1 MPRSGTE
8 LPPERP
14 DPSALRAR
22 AATLRQHA
30 RHFTGDKFGDQ
41 LRTGVGYGSTR
52 LQFGSGETV
61 RVITD
66 PNQGGT
72 PPAPRPI
79 PFP

>member
-41 LRTGVGYGSTR
+41 LLELASDIEARASS
-52 LQFGSGETV
+52 LEAEKPSES
-61 RVITD
+61 
-66 PNQGGT
+66 
-72 PPAPRPI
+72 
-79 PFP
+79 